1 MSNAISRRAFL
12 KCAGA
17 SALAVGAASMLS
29 GCDFFDKAMGSLIGQ
44 VGEASGIAM
53 AKMGGTDT
61 DWALVAVGAK
71 STWWSRTVTQGDDKP
86 SYTYLDI
93 VGIGVEVKNY
103 QNKDIT
109 LSAADITD
117 VKVDGH
123 NATVLTNTDVS
134 MKDYKNYGNYVAQSL
149 FRTGD
154 SKKCP
159 ADKNMNGTAIDG
171 YVFFALNYANEE
183 EKLAAQADWSKVRF
197 TLKLNGDTKTF
208 EVYKTNGNVTSK
220 VV

>member
-44 VGEASGIAM
+44 VGEAAGIAM
-53 AKMGGTDT
+53 CKMGGTDT
-61 DWALVAVGAK
+61 EWALVAVGHKGTCWQATSAGK
-71 STWWSRTVTQGDDKP
+71 PYVTA
-86 SYTYLDI
+86 

-103 QNKDIT
+103 QNKDID
-109 LSAADITD
+109 LNAVDITD
-117 VKVDGH
+117 VTVDGRK
-123 NATVLTNTDVS
+123 ATVLTNTDVS
-134 MKDYKNYGNYVAQSL
+134 MKDYTNYGSYAAQSL

-171 YVFFALNYANEE
+171 YVFFALNYASEE
-183 EKLAAQADWSKVRF
+183 EKLAAKADWSKVRF

-208 EVYKTNGNVTSK
+208 EVYKNNGDITSK